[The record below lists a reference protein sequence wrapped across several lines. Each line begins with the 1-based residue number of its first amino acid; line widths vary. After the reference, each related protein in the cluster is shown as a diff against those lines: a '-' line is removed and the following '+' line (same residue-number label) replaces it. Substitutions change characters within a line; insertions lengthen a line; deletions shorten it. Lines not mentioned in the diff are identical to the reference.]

1 MIVNMVRIFFFLCYR
16 YMMDVLLFLK
26 GFLEVLE
33 VVMLFIFK
41 WVNKM
46 FEKFV
51 NKFDFM
57 VRIIGVEYFN
67 ESLLFIVFNFFYCL
81 YSGVLIGNFW
91 KFI

>member
-1 MIVNMVRIFFFLCYR
+1 
-16 YMMDVLLFLK
+16 
-26 GFLEVLE
+26 
-33 VVMLFIFK
+33 
-41 WVNKM
+41 M

-67 ESLLFIVFNFFYCL
+67 DSLLFILFNFFYCL